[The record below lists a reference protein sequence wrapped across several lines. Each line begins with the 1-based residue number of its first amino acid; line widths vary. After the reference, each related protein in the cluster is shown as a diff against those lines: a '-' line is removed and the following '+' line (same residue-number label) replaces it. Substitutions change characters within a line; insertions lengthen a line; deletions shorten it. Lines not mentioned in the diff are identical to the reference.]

1 MNVGGLLQGGV
12 LRVLRTARAVLN
24 AADDSSPGAEAE
36 GESPAAADFS
46 FRCARAVGSRSLASL
61 TAARAL
67 QRGL

>member
-24 AADDSSPGAEAE
+24 AVDDSSPGAEAE

-46 FRCARAVGSRSLASL
+46 FRDFSFRCARAVGSLLWPR
-61 TAARAL
+61 
-67 QRGL
+67 